1 MNLIILKRL
10 LKNPSLVLGLLIFT
24 FTIIG
29 AVYFYKE
36 RVIYIDSAYYV
47 FNMINN
53 GIPNAEHNRYALFI
67 YQLLP
72 WALLKL
78 NFSIPLILK
87 TFSFSHILIHA
98 IAFSIL
104 IKLKQQR
111 IALLLALMQII
122 CYRECF
128 YLCVNETSLAITS
141 SLLLSGILRTY
152 KENKNQ
158 ILLQISCFLCILI
171 ATFSHPM
178 AALVVPFVLIYQFIT
193 TPVINKSLTIICF
206 REFIAILI
214 IKHFTNSSSSYET
227 ELYEQIKNSAG
238 IISNLSEVYSFKYF
252 AGGINLKSNF
262 IQLYCVPLIG
272 FISSTVYCIHK
283 KKYLLTFFLIIS
295 NIGLWL
301 IIIILFNRGDANMF
315 MEKNFAPWILISLY
329 PFIDIQI
336 QRNKIKILSFLILI
350 YSINAMYCIYEAS
363 KPYTNRYK
371 IVENIL
377 VRESTI
383 NHHKVL
389 IQDSLVN
396 HDIWLGTWALPYET
410 LLMSK
415 VLNIPNSSI
424 RIYKNEEAI
433 NKELYRTDLF
443 LGADFIPPLPANYLL
458 NQKYFK
464 LSEEKYYHKNI
475 NP

>member
-1 MNLIILKRL
+1 MNLMIFKKLV
-10 LKNPSLVLGLLIFT
+10 KNQSTRLGLLIFT
-24 FTIIG
+24 CVLIG
-29 AVYFYKE
+29 SIYFYKE
-36 RVIYIDSAYYV
+36 RVMYIDSAYYV

-53 GIPNAEHNRYALFI
+53 GIPNVEHNRYALFL

-104 IKLKQQR
+104 LKIKQNK

-128 YLCVNETSLAITS
+128 YLSVNETSLAITS
-141 SLLLSGILRTY
+141 SLLLSGLLRTA
-152 KENKNQ
+152 KEYKNQ
-158 ILLQISCFLCILI
+158 ILLRFLCFFYILTAI
-171 ATFSHPM
+171 FSHPM
-178 AALVVPFVLIYQFIT
+178 AALIVPFVLFYHFIT
-193 TPVINKSLTIICF
+193 TPLVNKSLTIICISAF
-206 REFIAILI
+206 LAVLI
-214 IKHFTNSSSSYET
+214 IKHLTSSSSSYET
-227 ELYEQIKNSAG
+227 ELYEQIKNSGA

-262 IQLYCVPLIG
+262 IQLYCAPLIG
-272 FISSTVYCIHK
+272 FIVSSFYWIRK
-283 KKYLLTFFLIIS
+283 KKYLLTSFLIIS

-301 IIIILFNRGDANMF
+301 IVIILFNRGDGNMF
-315 MEKNFAPWILISLY
+315 MEKNFAPWIFISLY

-336 QRNKIKILSFLILI
+336 QKNKTKILSFLILI
-350 YSINAMYCIYEAS
+350 YSVNAMYGIYEAS
-363 KPYTNRYK
+363 KPYTKRYK
-371 IVENIL
+371 IIENIL
-377 VRESTI
+377 VSESTI
-383 NHHKVL
+383 NHHKLL
-389 IQDSLVN
+389 IQDTLVN

-415 VLNIPNSSI
+415 VLKVPNSSI
-424 RIYKNEEAI
+424 RIYKNEESI
-433 NKELYRTDLF
+433 NKELKRTDLF

-458 NQKYFK
+458 NQNFFE
-464 LSEEKYYHKNI
+464 LFEEKYI
-475 NP
+475 EIEP